1 MMFWRQPAQPP
12 SELERCIDAAR
23 APGAPGDADA
33 SRRASFADRASLE
46 ARAAEADA
54 LREALAA
61 QQKKHAADLELM
73 APLPRAVA
81 VDASVLGESIG
92 ATGLGRGVEAVDS
105 RGSGRID
112 RINIVE
118 AAERVR
124 ALPATPVASPAGTC
138 EGGRSAEVVVE
149 AKLDDLL
156 TDPESIAP
164 GAAILDR
171 KHCRVALATWR
182 GRRVVTKRSW
192 ESRLSEG
199 YRELALL
206 ATLEHPNIVRL
217 LAASLTPPQRPV
229 LVLEHCGGGTLEM
242 LMRRRQERGLGEQKS
257 RNFARH
263 LAEALAYL
271 HGQRPAIIHRD
282 VKPSNILI
290 ADDGRV
296 KLADFGLG
304 RLFPGSNAN
313 DMYTMTGTTGTYRY
327 MAPEVFREEPYS
339 LKVDVFSWAMVFWYM
354 LNGTPPYALKD
365 VEELRRVHTHTH
377 ARPSR
382 LRCTASRARHCLE
395 AAWAEEPGDR
405 PSAEDIVVA
414 LRDGPRPKKKRAA
427 RAWTAPCGDSSRVVA
442 PGPGSSRA
450 PPAPA
455 PRARPGDGSTVPTP
469 WETTT
474 AEPSTPVAE
483 VVTVT
488 QIAPDPSGR
497 TSPPPELGTPPRARR
512 ERAPAKCA
520 VM

>member
-33 SRRASFADRASLE
+33 SRRASFADRA
-46 ARAAEADA
+46 
-54 LREALAA
+54 
-61 QQKKHAADLELM
+61 
-73 APLPRAVA
+73 
-81 VDASVLGESIG
+81 
-92 ATGLGRGVEAVDS
+92 
-105 RGSGRID
+105 GRID

-442 PGPGSSRA
+442 PGPARAA
-450 PPAPA
+450 PPAPL
-455 PRARPGDGSTVPTP
+455 RPGSPLGDGSTVPTP